1 MAEQFLDGSQVGSAV
16 EQMGRGRVPE
26 SVRTDIRQAGDPPGP
41 IVHYTPN
48 GPLVDASATSTEQQ
62 R

>member
-16 EQMGRGRVPE
+16 EQMSRGRVPQ
-26 SVRTDIRQAGDPPGP
+26 SVRTDIRQPGDQPGP
-41 IVHYTPN
+41 IVHDAPN
-48 GPLVDASATSTEQQ
+48 GPLVDAAATSAEQQ